1 MHTILDSPDQN
12 IYGIELSDTL
22 TEDDLE
28 GLLDHIEEPLEK
40 YTTVRF
46 LFKVDDVD
54 GWDPEERWEDL
65 AFDLRHVRD
74 VDKIAILGDD
84 MWEPLVDK
92 IHFMFPESHVES
104 FEDDDEDDAWS
115 WVRGDMAV
123 PGIGP
128 GSVPDPDAGAQDED
142 DE

>member
-1 MHTILDSPDQN
+1 MHTILESPDQN

-28 GLLDHIEEPLEK
+28 GLLDHIEVPLEK

-46 LFKVDDVD
+46 LFKVHDVD
-54 GWDPEERWEDL
+54 SWDPEERWEDL

-74 VDKIAILGDD
+74 VDKVAILGDD

-104 FEDDDEDDAWS
+104 FEADDEEDAWD
-115 WVRGDMAV
+115 WVRGDMSV

-128 GSVPDPDAGAQDED
+128 GSVPEPDAGAQDED